1 MKTDIQI
8 SQENKMEE
16 IGKIAD
22 KLKIDSD
29 VLEPYGRYMA
39 KLDVEKI
46 QDRNKK
52 RKLILVTAI
61 NPTKAGEGKST
72 TTIALADG
80 LSRINK
86 DVIACLREPSLGP
99 VFGLKGGAAGG
110 GYAQVQPMEEINLHF
125 TGDMH
130 ALTTATNLI
139 SAVLDNHIYQG
150 NELNID
156 PSKVVW
162 KRCLDMN
169 DRTLRDITIAQ
180 NKKTNGVERQ
190 DHFCITVASETMAI
204 LCLSKDLKD
213 FENKISKAI
222 IAYTYDDKPI
232 TVKDLNLGGA
242 LSLVMKQ
249 AIKPNLVQT
258 LEHTPVLV
266 HGGPFAN
273 IAHGCNSII
282 ATNLGLKLA
291 DYVVTEAG
299 FGADLGA
306 EKFMNIKCRMAGL
319 KPSTV
324 VLVATCR
331 ALKLHGGVAFEE
343 LDKENIEA
351 LKNGLCNL
359 DKHLDSVN
367 RYGVPVVVAVN
378 RFLQDTQKEVD
389 TLVDYLKGKGIEVA
403 VCEGFAKGSEGA
415 VELANKVVESCEKES
430 NFKFVYE
437 DSDDLKTKI
446 EKISKVVYGATAIE
460 FSDLAKQKLEQF
472 KIYNSYP
479 VCMAKTPLSLTD
491 DPKILGRPKEF
502 TIHVNDL
509 SISNGAGFVVAYT
522 GSIMVMP
529 GLPKVPAACKMGIDD
544 KGETFGLF

>member
-8 SQENKMEE
+8 SQENKMEKIE
-16 IGKIAD
+16 KIAENLQIE
-22 KLKIDSD
+22 KE
-29 VLEPYGRYMA
+29 VFEPYGMYTA
-39 KLDVEKI
+39 KIDFEKI

-52 RKLILVTAI
+52 KKLILVTAI

-80 LSRINK
+80 LKRINK

-156 PSKVVW
+156 PTKVVW

-180 NKKTNGVERQ
+180 NKKTNGVERN

-204 LCLSKDLKD
+204 LCLSKNLKD
-213 FENKISKAI
+213 FEQKVEKAI
-222 IAYTYDDKPI
+222 VAYTYDNKPV

-258 LEHTPVLV
+258 LEHTPVLI

-282 ATNLGLKLA
+282 ATKLGLKLA

-306 EKFMNIKCRMAGL
+306 EKFMDIKCRMASL

-331 ALKLHGGVAFEE
+331 ALKLHGGVKFEE

-351 LKNGLCNL
+351 LNKGLCNL
-359 DKHLDSVN
+359 DKHLDTVN
-367 RYGVPVVVAVN
+367 KYGVPVVVAVN
-378 RFLQDTQKEVD
+378 RFLQDTQNEVD
-389 TLVDYLKGKGIEVA
+389 TLVNYLKEKGIEVA

-415 VELANKVVESCEKES
+415 IELANKVVESCEKQS
-430 NFKFVYE
+430 DFKYIYE
-437 DSDDLKTKI
+437 DNDDIKTKI
-446 EKISKVVYGATAIE
+446 EKISKIVYGATNVE

-491 DPKILGRPKEF
+491 DPKVLGKPNDF

-509 SISNGAGFVVAYT
+509 SVSNGAGFIVAYT

>member
-16 IGKIAD
+16 ISKIAD
-22 KLKIDSD
+22 KLKLDHD
-29 VLEPYGRYMA
+29 VFEPYGRYMA

-80 LSRINK
+80 LSKINK

-156 PSKVVW
+156 PNKVVW

-180 NKKTNGVERQ
+180 NKKTNGVERA

-213 FENKISKAI
+213 FEKKISEAI
-222 IAYTYDDKPI
+222 VAYTYDDKPI
-232 TVKDLNLGGA
+232 YVKDLNLGGA

-306 EKFMNIKCRMAGL
+306 EKFMDIKCRMAGL
-319 KPSTV
+319 RPSTV
-324 VLVATCR
+324 VVVATCR

-351 LKNGLCNL
+351 LKKGLCNL

-378 RFLQDTQKEVD
+378 RFLQDTQNEVD
-389 TLVDYLKGKGIEVA
+389 TLVNYLKEKGIEVA

-415 VELANKVVESCEKES
+415 VELANKVVASCEKPS
-430 NFKFVYE
+430 NFNFVYE

-446 EKISKVVYGATAIE
+446 EKISKTVYGATDVE
-460 FSDLAKQKLEQF
+460 FSDLAKEKLEKF

-491 DPKILGRPKEF
+491 DPKVLGRPETF

>member
-16 IGKIAD
+16 IQKIAD
-22 KLKIDSD
+22 KLKIEKE

-80 LSRINK
+80 LTRINK

-180 NKKTNGVERQ
+180 NKKTNGVERV

-213 FENKISKAI
+213 FENKIGKAI
-222 IAYTYDDKPI
+222 VAYTYDDKPV

-282 ATNLGLKLA
+282 ATKLGLKLA

-343 LDKENIEA
+343 LDKENIDA

-389 TLVDYLKGKGIEVA
+389 TLVNYLKEKGIEVA

-415 VELANKVVESCEKES
+415 VELANKVVESCEKPS
-430 NFKFVYE
+430 DFKFVYE

-446 EKISKVVYGATAIE
+446 EKISKVVYGATAVE

-491 DPKILGRPKEF
+491 DPKVLGRPKEF

>member
-16 IGKIAD
+16 IEKIAK
-22 KLKIDSD
+22 KLKLKKE
-29 VLEPYGRYMA
+29 VFEPYGRYMA
-39 KLDVEKI
+39 KLDTEKI
-46 QDRNKK
+46 KDRKK
-52 RKLILVTAI
+52 KKNLILVTAI

-80 LSRINK
+80 LASIKK

-139 SAVLDNHIYQG
+139 SAVLDNHIHQG
-150 NELNID
+150 NKLNID
-156 PSKVVW
+156 PNKVVW

-169 DRTLRDITIAQ
+169 DRTLREITIGQGKAS
-180 NKKTNGVERQ
+180 NGVERK
-190 DHFCITVASETMAI
+190 DSFCITVASETMAI

-213 FENKISKAI
+213 FEKKISNALV
-222 IAYTYDDKPI
+222 AYTYDDKPI
-232 TVKDLNLGGA
+232 YVKDLELGGA

-258 LEHTPVLV
+258 LEHTPVIV

-282 ATNLGLKLA
+282 ATKLGLKLA

-306 EKFMNIKCRMAGL
+306 EKFLDIKCRMAGL

-331 ALKLHGGVAFEE
+331 ALKLHGGVAFEN

-351 LKNGLCNL
+351 LKKGLCNL
-359 DKHLDSVN
+359 DKHLESLSF
-367 RYGVPVVVAVN
+367 YGVPVVVAVN
-378 RFLQDTQKEVD
+378 RFLKDTKKEVD
-389 TLVDYLKGKGIEVA
+389 TLVKHVEEMGYEVA
-403 VCEGFAKGSEGA
+403 VCEGFAKGSKGA
-415 VELANKVVESCEKES
+415 KELAQKVVKSCKKPY
-430 NFKFVYE
+430 KFSYIY
-437 DSDDLKTKI
+437 DLKDDLKTKI
-446 EKISKVVYGATAIE
+446 EKISKKVYGASGVE
-460 FSDLAKQKLEQF
+460 FSDLALKKLKQF
-472 KIYNSYP
+472 KVYNTYP

-491 DPKILGRPKEF
+491 DPKLLGRPNDFK
-502 TIHVNDL
+502 IHVNDL
-509 SISNGAGFVVAYT
+509 SVSNGAGFVVAYT
-522 GSIMVMP
+522 GAIMVMP
-529 GLPKVPAACKMGIDD
+529 GLPKVPAATKMGINK

>member
-16 IGKIAD
+16 IQKIAD
-22 KLKIDSD
+22 KLKIEKE

-80 LSRINK
+80 LTRINK

-156 PSKVVW
+156 PTKVVW

-180 NKKTNGVERQ
+180 NKKTNGVERV

-213 FENKISKAI
+213 FEHKIGKAI
-222 IAYTYDDKPI
+222 VAYTYDDKPV
-232 TVKDLNLGGA
+232 TVNDLNLGGA

-282 ATNLGLKLA
+282 ATKLGLKLA

-319 KPSTV
+319 QPSTV

-343 LDKENIEA
+343 LDKENIDA
-351 LKNGLCNL
+351 LKKGLCNL

-378 RFLQDTQKEVD
+378 RFLQDTQNEVD
-389 TLVDYLKGKGIEVA
+389 TLVNYLKGKGIEVA

-415 VELANKVVESCEKES
+415 VELANKVVESCEKPS

-437 DSDDLKTKI
+437 DNDDLRTKI
-446 EKISKVVYGATAIE
+446 EKISKVVYGATNVD
-460 FSDLAKQKLEQF
+460 FSDLAKKKLEQF

-529 GLPKVPAACKMGIDD
+529 GLPKVPVACKMGIDD
-544 KGETFGLF
+544 RGETFGLF

>member
-16 IGKIAD
+16 IEKIAK
-22 KLKIDSD
+22 KLKIKKEA
-29 VLEPYGRYMA
+29 LEPYGRYMA
-39 KLDVEKI
+39 KLDPKKI
-46 QDRNKK
+46 KTTKK
-52 RKLILVTAI
+52 KNKLILVTAI

-72 TTIALADG
+72 TSIGLADG
-80 LSRINK
+80 LASIKKN
-86 DVIACLREPSLGP
+86 VVACLREPSLGP

-139 SAVLDNHIYQG
+139 SAVLDNHIHQG
-150 NELNID
+150 NKLNID

-169 DRTLRDITIAQ
+169 DRTLRDITIGQGKAS
-180 NKKTNGVERQ
+180 NGVERK
-190 DHFCITVASETMAI
+190 DSFCITVASETMAI

-213 FENKISKAI
+213 FEKKISNAI
-222 IAYTYDDKPI
+222 VAYTYDNKPVY
-232 TVKDLNLGGA
+232 VKDLELGGA

-258 LEHTPVLV
+258 LEHTPVIV

-282 ATNLGLKLA
+282 ATKLGLNLA

-306 EKFMNIKCRMAGL
+306 EKFLDIKCRMAGL

-343 LDKENIEA
+343 LDKENIDA
-351 LKNGLCNL
+351 LKKGLCNL
-359 DKHLDSVN
+359 DKHLDSLTC
-367 RYGVPVVVAVN
+367 YGVPVVVAVN
-378 RFLQDTQKEVD
+378 KFLKDTKKEIN
-389 TLVDYLKGKGIEVA
+389 TLVKYLEDKGIEVA
-403 VCEGFAKGSEGA
+403 VCEGFAKGSKGA
-415 VELANKVVESCEKES
+415 KELAKKVVKSCEKKY
-430 NFKFVYE
+430 KFTYVY
-437 DSDDLKTKI
+437 DIKDDLKTKI
-446 EKISKVVYGATAIE
+446 EKISKKVYGATKVE
-460 FSDLAKQKLEQF
+460 FSDLAVQKLEQF

-491 DPKILGRPKEF
+491 DPKVLGRPKEF

-522 GSIMVMP
+522 GAIMVMP
-529 GLPKVPAACKMGIDD
+529 GLPKVPAATKMGINK

>member
-16 IGKIAD
+16 IQKIAD
-22 KLKIDSD
+22 KLKIEKE

-80 LSRINK
+80 LTRINK

-156 PSKVVW
+156 PTKVVW

-180 NKKTNGVERQ
+180 NKKTNGVERV

-213 FENKISKAI
+213 FEHKIGKAI
-222 IAYTYDDKPI
+222 VAYTYDDKPV

-282 ATNLGLKLA
+282 ATKLGLKLA

-319 KPSTV
+319 QPSTV

-343 LDKENIEA
+343 LDKENIDA
-351 LKNGLCNL
+351 LKKGLCNL

-378 RFLQDTQKEVD
+378 RFLQDTQNEVD
-389 TLVDYLKGKGIEVA
+389 TLVNYLKGKGIEVA

-415 VELANKVVESCEKES
+415 VELANKVVESCEKPS

-437 DSDDLKTKI
+437 DNDDLRTKI
-446 EKISKVVYGATAIE
+446 EKISKVVYGATNVE
-460 FSDLAKQKLEQF
+460 FSDLAKKKLEQF

-491 DPKILGRPKEF
+491 DPKVLGRPKEF

-544 KGETFGLF
+544 RGETFGLF

>member
-8 SQENKMEE
+8 SQENKMEAIE
-16 IGKIAD
+16 KIAEKLNIGK
-22 KLKIDSD
+22 D

-46 QDRNKK
+46 ENRNKK
-52 RKLILVTAI
+52 NKLILVTAI

-86 DVIACLREPSLGP
+86 DVVACLREPSLGP

-156 PSKVVW
+156 PNKVVW
-162 KRCLDMN
+162 KRCMDMN

-213 FENKISKAI
+213 FENKISNAI
-222 IAYTYDDKPI
+222 VAYTSDDKPI
-232 TVKDLNLGGA
+232 YVKDLKIGGA
-242 LSLVMKQ
+242 LALVMKQ

-282 ATNLGLKLA
+282 ATKLGLKLA

-306 EKFMNIKCRMAGL
+306 EKFMDIKCRMAGL
-319 KPSTV
+319 RPSTV

-343 LDKENIEA
+343 LDKENIDA

-367 RYGVPVVVAVN
+367 RYGVPVVVAIN

-389 TLVDYLKGKGIEVA
+389 TLVNYLKDKGVEVA

-415 VELANKVVESCEKES
+415 VELANKVVDSCEKNS
-430 NFKFVYE
+430 DFKFVYE
-437 DSDDLKTKI
+437 DSDDLRTKI
-446 EKISKVVYGATAIE
+446 EKISKTVYGASDVE
-460 FSDLAKQKLEQF
+460 FSDLVKQKLEQF

-491 DPKILGRPKEF
+491 DPKVLGRPSTF

-529 GLPKVPAACKMGIDD
+529 GLPKAPAATKMGIDD

>member
-16 IGKIAD
+16 ISKIAD
-22 KLKIDSD
+22 KLKIDHE

-80 LSRINK
+80 LTRINK

-156 PSKVVW
+156 PNKVVW

-169 DRTLRDITIAQ
+169 DRTLRDVTIAQ
-180 NKKTNGVERQ
+180 NKKTNGVERI

-213 FENKISKAI
+213 FEKKISEAI
-222 IAYTYDDKPI
+222 VAYTYDDKPI
-232 TVKDLNLGGA
+232 YVKDLNLGGA

-282 ATNLGLKLA
+282 ATNLGFKLA

-306 EKFMNIKCRMAGL
+306 EKFMDIKCRMAGL
-319 KPSTV
+319 RPSTV

-351 LKNGLCNL
+351 LKKGLCNL

-378 RFLQDTQKEVD
+378 RFIQDTQKEVD
-389 TLVDYLKGKGIEVA
+389 TLVDYLKSKGIEVA

-415 VELANKVVESCEKES
+415 VELANKVVESCEKPS
-430 NFKFVYE
+430 NFNFAYD

-446 EKISKVVYGATAIE
+446 EKISKTVYGATDVE
-460 FSDLAKQKLEQF
+460 FSDLAKEKVEKF

-491 DPKILGRPKEF
+491 DPKVLGRPETF